1 MNRNGRRRLAAR
13 IVVAALVFA
22 QGVLAFAGCD
32 MPARMPAAAIASDHP
47 PCHESRGEA
56 NLCIAHC
63 LAPDQSLDRPDVTVH
78 PLAAVAVL
86 AVPAAAELDFVS
98 LVPRRLGVPQ
108 AAAPPARILFRTL
121 RI

>member
-1 MNRNGRRRLAAR
+1 MNRIGRQRLAAR

-22 QGVLAFAGCD
+22 QGVLAFAGCE
-32 MPARMPAAAIASDHP
+32 MPVRAPAAAIAADNP
-47 PCHESRGEA
+47 PCHDSGGEA

-63 LAPDQSLDRPDVTVH
+63 LAPDQSLDKSGVTVH

-86 AVPAAAELDFVS
+86 AVPAAADFDYAS
-98 LVPRRLGVPQ
+98 LAPRRLGAPQ
-108 AAAPPARILFRTL
+108 AAAPPARILFRPL